1 MSDTTIQITKR
12 EAASTRA
19 NQRLRKQDVIPGVL
33 YGQGRE
39 PLPIQ
44 VERVK
49 LRAAFTGESGR
60 NAILSLVIDGES
72 QPVNAILK
80 AMEID
85 RVRDRVTHVDLMA
98 ISMTEKIT
106 APVPVHLVGEA
117 EGVKLDGGMI
127 EHSLHEVL
135 VAALPGS
142 VPTEIVVDI
151 SPLKIGQS
159 LHVSD
164 LVATG
169 DYEFAGDLAATVC
182 SCVVT
187 RAALAVSG
195 GEEGEEGA
203 EGEAGAAEGGE
214 APTAEAGDAA
224 SDGDAG
230 GADDAGE

>member
-12 EAASTRA
+12 EASSTRA

-44 VERVK
+44 VERVT
-49 LRAAFTGESGR
+49 LRAAFAGESGR
-60 NAILSLVIDGES
+60 NAILSLVIDGEKE
-72 QPVNAILK
+72 PVNAILK

-98 ISMTEKIT
+98 ISMTETIT

-135 VAALPGS
+135 VSALPGA
-142 VPTEIVVDI
+142 VPTEIIVDI

-159 LHVSD
+159 LHVRD
-164 LVATG
+164 LVAAA
-169 DYEFAGDLAATVC
+169 DYAFAGDLDATIC

-187 RAALAVSG
+187 RAAMAIADG

-203 EGEAGAAEGGE
+203 SPSAEAGE
-214 APTAEAGDAA
+214 APAAEAGDEG
-224 SDGDAG
+224 DGGD
-230 GADDAGE
+230 E

>member
-1 MSDTTIQITKR
+1 MSDTTIEITKR

-19 NQRLRKQDVIPGVL
+19 NKRLRKQDVIPGVL

-49 LRAAFTGESGR
+49 LRAAFAGDAGR
-60 NAILSLVIDGES
+60 NAILSLSIAGEKE
-72 QPVNAILK
+72 PVNAILK

-98 ISMTEKIT
+98 ISMTETIT
-106 APVPVHLVGEA
+106 APVPVHLEGEA

-127 EHSLHEVL
+127 EHALHEVL
-135 VAALPGS
+135 VTALPGK

-151 SPLKIGQS
+151 SALRIGHS
-159 LHVSD
+159 IHVRD
-164 LVATG
+164 LVAGG
-169 DYEFAGDLAATVC
+169 DFEFGGDPDATIC

-187 RAALAVSG
+187 RAALSTAET
-195 GEEGEEGA
+195 GEEGEEGVEGA
-203 EGEAGAAEGGE
+203 EGEGGEGGE
-214 APTAEAGDAA
+214 APAAE
-224 SDGDAG
+224 GDAG
-230 GADDAGE
+230 GEAAGDDSSE

>member
-1 MSDTTIQITKR
+1 MSDTTIQIAKR

-44 VERVK
+44 VERVT
-49 LRAAFTGESGR
+49 LRTAFAGEAGR
-60 NAILSLVIDGES
+60 NAILSLVIDGEKE
-72 QPVNAILK
+72 PVNAILK

-85 RVRDRVTHVDLMA
+85 RVRNRVTHVDLMA
-98 ISMTEKIT
+98 ISMSETIT

-127 EHSLHEVL
+127 EHALHEVL

-142 VPTEIVVDI
+142 VPTEILVDI
-151 SPLKIGQS
+151 SALKIGHS
-159 LHVSD
+159 IHVRD
-164 LVATG
+164 LVPAG
-169 DYEFAGDLAATVC
+169 DYAFSGDPDATIC

-187 RAALAVSG
+187 RAAMAVAG
-195 GEEGEEGA
+195 GEGEEGA
-203 EGEAGAAEGGE
+203 EGVEGEEGAEAPAAEG
-214 APTAEAGDAA
+214 APAAEAG
-224 SDGDAG
+224 GEEPAG
-230 GADDAGE
+230 DDAGE

>member
-49 LRAAFTGESGR
+49 LRAAFGGESGR

-142 VPTEIVVDI
+142 VPTEILVDI

-195 GEEGEEGA
+195 GEGEGEEG
-203 EGEAGAAEGGE
+203 EEGAAEGGE
-214 APTAEAGDAA
+214 APAAEAGGDAP
-224 SDGDAG
+224 SDADAG
-230 GADDAGE
+230 GSDDAGE

>member
-142 VPTEIVVDI
+142 VPTEILVDI

-195 GEEGEEGA
+195 GEGEGEEG
-203 EGEAGAAEGGE
+203 EEGAAEGGE
-214 APTAEAGDAA
+214 APAAEAGGDAP
-224 SDGDAG
+224 SDADAG
-230 GADDAGE
+230 GSDDAGE

>member
-44 VERVK
+44 VERVT
-49 LRAAFTGESGR
+49 LRAAFAGESGR
-60 NAILSLVIDGES
+60 NAILSLVIDGEKE
-72 QPVNAILK
+72 PVNAILK

-85 RVRDRVTHVDLMA
+85 RVRDRVTHIDLMA
-98 ISMTEKIT
+98 ISMTETIT
-106 APVPVHLVGEA
+106 ASVPVHLVGEA

-135 VAALPGS
+135 VSALPGA
-142 VPTEIVVDI
+142 VPTEIVVDV
-151 SPLKIGQS
+151 STLKIGHS
-159 LHVSD
+159 LHVRD

-169 DYEFAGDLAATVC
+169 DYAFAGDLDATVC

-187 RAALAVSG
+187 RAAMAIADG

-203 EGEAGAAEGGE
+203 EAAAEGE
-214 APTAEAGDAA
+214 APAAEAGD
-224 SDGDAG
+224 DGESGD